1 MEFLEDVPVVTLDTA
16 KQLKT
21 DGFNNPTN
29 FYYIYESSYE
39 GGSGKVVLRCGTGRN
54 NYNSKSGEVYSAPS
68 RTELKDWKG

>member
-21 DGFNNPTN
+21 DGFNEPTN
-29 FYYIYESSYE
+29 FYYIYENSYE
-39 GGSGKVVLRCGTGRN
+39 GGSGKVVLRCGKGRY